1 MADAEMD
8 IEISNPRG
16 FDNHVDDIIDYDT
29 DMVDHH
35 DQASN
40 TGHPQKQDEA
50 TEAMDR
56 DMKEAGDS
64 AGHDSYQTNGMMSE
78 DVDFDLHDVED
89 TEDYMEEVDHEP
101 SEGAGQKHEAENT
114 SQSFI
119 RGIQGGEEYVEAS
132 NKTGGN
138 EKNQDEWTSAHEIDY
153 ELDDHVEK
161 EEPHEEAYDAANS
174 DNSGYLEASGAENVA
189 RDDLD
194 ESLQRSG
201 DDTGVAQT
209 DPYRKDRDPMGQ
221 HEPVLNESENH
232 EHREAAPRQDEVAG
246 LGSAEDQVADKLSEA
261 APEDG
266 ENYDSENPA
275 DPSES
280 ATHEVE
286 PPHQD
291 GDGVENAEGAEDNA
305 YDEAKGNWEEHDEDR
320 EAASLEPA
328 DLSTAGDNGDNST
341 EKFDNEF
348 PAITSTQGE
357 LMSSVTFRQVLEI
370 FDLLVK
376 NQDPDSSRTLFT
388 YLFTKPNTEKRLES
402 LIDSATAGKGLDE
415 VIHLFQ
421 SPMPASSSILEANKA
436 IDGLHEELDGF
447 DSPAEEDHPS
457 DAQDPR
463 LDEEHPEG
471 DDPDAD
477 LHPSNDGEEDDQDD
491 HEAETEPRAEIRGNA
506 PDLTETILE
515 TNNDSDAAAVDDGS
529 EENGNAASLSF
540 NFPLCYSPE
549 FCLCGTC
556 VAEYIEDHNREEA
569 EFRQT
574 LVPEQWVEH
583 CPRRQDISA
592 FPHVEKEHA
601 QSCSELRTTFS
612 FQEADEFSPAPNGS
626 EPDPFANLELDDST
640 GLDDAVDLG
649 DGPAAGEHVTVEKA
663 AVHAPTNGT
672 STTTTL
678 RDEDE
683 AGSINVDLGA
693 DVDAEGT
700 TEGVEAVEENDL
712 DEIDWRD
719 QPEANDGGPGT
730 PSAAG
735 KRARGDDDGVDAE
748 DEQDVKRRRP

>member
-348 PAITSTQGE
+348 PAITVHYKGDEFPLFSTTSDGFFADTSILDETLEKLLAGFRRELENEIAEDDELVFQVDELGLELAESTQGE

-529 EENGNAASLSF
+529 EEN
-540 NFPLCYSPE
+540 
-549 FCLCGTC
+549 
-556 VAEYIEDHNREEA
+556 
-569 EFRQT
+569 
-574 LVPEQWVEH
+574 
-583 CPRRQDISA
+583 
-592 FPHVEKEHA
+592 
-601 QSCSELRTTFS
+601 
-612 FQEADEFSPAPNGS
+612 APNGS